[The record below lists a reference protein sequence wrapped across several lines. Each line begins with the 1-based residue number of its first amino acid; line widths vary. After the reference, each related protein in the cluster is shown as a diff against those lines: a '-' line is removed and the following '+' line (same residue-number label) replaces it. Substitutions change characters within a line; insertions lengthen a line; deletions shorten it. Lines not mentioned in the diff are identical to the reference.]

1 MKRSTPSHAAAAKR
15 FRSVDTKVDVSRLCD
30 LHNASSIFFD
40 EHAAKLAKERG
51 ILRSRVAT
59 EKYHDLERQLLEILQ
74 EGHGIEAID
83 EQELRE
89 TLPSEL
95 EADTAGAL
103 ISQVVRHQRYE
114 EAARHIALEAIT
126 QAQSEHEK
134 AVQQLKLEHEVEL
147 TRVKVSADVRST
159 ADVDAVNDQLQCTR
173 DEYDDKM
180 AALEARVAALTEKL
194 EEAEVKQE
202 ETESDARE
210 RLQEMD
216 DTLGE
221 MQERVIRAEAET
233 DLKREASRKLK
244 EEVIGND
251 RLTVANLNRIKTL
264 ESQLQE
270 QLETIEQLEQQNDE
284 LRAHGEASDVEELK
298 ELLEE
303 REKQLM
309 QLSHKLEVREAMAEM
324 HNNSGR
330 IDSRDAARDSQGKRQ
345 SLLDRIGQASSF
357 STSLI

>member
-1 MKRSTPSHAAAAKR
+1 
-15 FRSVDTKVDVSRLCD
+15 
-30 LHNASSIFFD
+30 
-40 EHAAKLAKERG
+40 
-51 ILRSRVAT
+51 
-59 EKYHDLERQLLEILQ
+59 
-74 EGHGIEAID
+74 
-83 EQELRE
+83 
-89 TLPSEL
+89 
-95 EADTAGAL
+95 
-103 ISQVVRHQRYE
+103 
-114 EAARHIALEAIT
+114 
-126 QAQSEHEK
+126 
-134 AVQQLKLEHEVEL
+134 VEL